1 MDTIA
6 NKNPLPITK
15 LSNQDKHA
23 RLYTWFT
30 QEMARQS
37 ANRYQMALDEDYYDS
52 EQWTPDE
59 AAEVR
64 SRGQNPV
71 VYNETKSTIDWLI
84 GTERRTRT
92 DFTVQARD
100 DSPDAEDDAK
110 KKTKLLKYLHDI
122 NRIQFERSNAADDV
136 FKAGLGWIECGI
148 SPDPE
153 DEPLYVRSES
163 WRNMLY
169 DSLGARRDL
178 EDARYLFRFRMVD
191 LDLALAYF
199 PSKEKELRAGA
210 VSGSDQHYLEWWN
223 GKPIGEMESVTPM
236 PGKWTMYDSDAWA
249 NNLRERVMLIEC
261 WYKEP
266 TTETTGQ
273 GTSSVDRVKLKM
285 RCTIMTEKDIIIDD
299 PSPYK
304 HNKFPFVP
312 MWCYRRKKDNA
323 PYGVARPIRG
333 PQDSLN
339 KRMSKVQHI
348 LSSNQV
354 IAEIGAFDDEIMTAE
369 EARDELA
376 TPDAMVLL
384 AKGGLERI
392 RVERQNDVAQSH
404 IALSQNDAAIIRN
417 AAGVTNEN
425 LGRDTNSTSGIAVQR
440 KSEQGSLLTAEIF
453 DNMLFARQLEGELC
467 LSLIEQYC
475 GEAKVF
481 AVTGERAKREYI
493 RINQRD
499 PATGE
504 TLNDITKRKAQFI
517 IGEQQWRQSLQQAA
531 YESLTA
537 LLAQLAPAAP
547 QIVTAMLDVVIEL
560 ADIPNKQ
567 LIVRRIRSV
576 TGMTDPDEKQT
587 PEEISAQ
594 QKRDQEQAKQQ
605 EMQQE
610 MTMLQMEKLK
620 EEIGKIASEGKRI
633 DAEAIKAIVT
643 AQYEALQGAQIVS
656 TIPNVTPVAD
666 AMLTGAGYK
675 DPAGDAANIPAPSGA
690 MPVLT
695 PQDKHGDFVGAVPGQ
710 PAPND
715 MSPAGPVQA
724 GGAQSGI
731 ETMRGTDNIQSTQ
744 PGV

>member
-1 MDTIA
+1 MGAAA
-6 NKNPLPITK
+6 NQKPFAK
-15 LSNQDKHA
+15 LSGQDKHA

-52 EQWTPDE
+52 EQWTADE

-110 KKTKLLKYLHDI
+110 NKTKLLKYLHDI

-199 PSKEKELRAGA
+199 PNKEKELRAGA

-236 PGKWTMYDSDAWA
+236 PGKWTMYDSDAWS
-249 NNLRERVMLIEC
+249 NNLRERVMLIEG

-266 TTETTGQ
+266 TTETTGA
-273 GTSSVDRVKLKM
+273 GTSAVDRVKLKM
-285 RCTIMTEKDIIIDD
+285 RCTIMTEKDIIIDE

-354 IAEIGAFDDEIMTAE
+354 FAEEGAFDDEIMTAE
-369 EARDELA
+369 EARDEVA
-376 TPDAMVLL
+376 MPDAMVLL
-384 AKGGLERI
+384 AKGGLGKI
-392 RVERQNDVAQSH
+392 KIERQNDVAESH
-404 IALSQNDAAIIRN
+404 IRLSQNDSAIIRN
-417 AAGVTNEN
+417 AAGVTSEN
-425 LGRDTNSTSGIAVQR
+425 LGRDTNATSGIAVQK

-475 GEAKVF
+475 TEAKVF
-481 AVTGERAKREYI
+481 AVTGERAKREYVK
-493 RINQRD
+493 INQRD

-504 TLNDITKRKAQFI
+504 MLNDITKRRAQFI

-531 YESLTA
+531 YESLIA
-537 LLAQLAPAAP
+537 VLAQLAPAAP

-587 PEEISAQ
+587 PEEERAQ
-594 QKRDQEQAKQQ
+594 QQRDQQQAEQAALQQ
-605 EMQQE
+605 QMAQ
-610 MTMLQMEKLK
+610 LQIAELK
-620 EEIGKIASEGKRI
+620 AKIAKLVSDGVKL
-633 DAEAIKAIVT
+633 DAQSVLDGVT
-643 AQYEALQGAQIVS
+643 AEYVALQGAQIVS

-666 AMLTGAGYK
+666 AILSAAGFK
-675 DPAGDAANIPAPSGA
+675 DEAGEAANIPAPAGQMPA
-690 MPVLT
+690 MP
-695 PQDKHGDFVGAVPGQ
+695 QQ
-710 PAPND
+710 D
-715 MSPAGPVQA
+715 MSPNPAAPAIAAPVQA
-724 GGAQSGI
+724 GGAQDGI
-731 ETMRGTDNIQSTQ
+731 ETMRGTDNIQSMQ
-744 PGV
+744 PGAEI